1 MVTCRCIISCRGT
14 RGMNILSP
22 LNTHTHTHTQIKQDK
37 AQFTNNN
44 NTCAFIIER
53 LSCTSGSLLFTH
65 MTHINPS
72 PFFEMGSDIYPHFT
86 DGILFPPRALQPR
99 PSPHSWAA
107 CVPRVDS
114 TSTLWG
120 EGQSSSAVREDSC
133 GVKSAGGPIS
143 PISAQESGSSWRGTR
158 FPHLLLHAPLPTPSL
173 LLQRPGCTAF
183 YLYLEYS
190 EF

>member
-1 MVTCRCIISCRGT
+1 MVTCRHIVLCSGT
-14 RGMNILSP
+14 CGNEHP
-22 LNTHTHTHTQIKQDK
+22 LPTTHTHAHTHRLNRTRHSSL
-37 AQFTNNN
+37 
-44 NTCAFIIER
+44 IIIPVH
-53 LSCTSGSLLFTH
+53 LLLNAYHVPGSSLLFTH

-72 PFFEMGSDIYPHFT
+72 LFFDIYPHFT
-86 DGILFPPRALQPR
+86 DGILFPLHAPQPS

-107 CVPRVDS
+107 CVPSVDS

-120 EGQSSSAVREDSC
+120 EGQSLSGVREGGC
-133 GVKSAGGPIS
+133 EMKSSDGPIS
-143 PISAQESGSSWRGTR
+143 PISAQESVSSWRGTR

-183 YLYLEYS
+183 YLYLEYF

>member
-1 MVTCRCIISCRGT
+1 
-14 RGMNILSP
+14 MNILP
-22 LNTHTHTHTQIKQDK
+22 PPHTHTHTHTHRLNRTRHSSLMIIIPVHLLL
-37 AQFTNNN
+37 
-44 NTCAFIIER
+44 NTYHVPG
-53 LSCTSGSLLFTH
+53 GSLLFTH

-72 PFFEMGSDIYPHFT
+72 PFFEMGSNIYPRFT
-86 DGILFPPRALQPR
+86 DGILFAPRALQPS

-107 CVPRVDS
+107 CVPSVDS

-120 EGQSSSAVREDSC
+120 EGQSSSAVREDGS
-133 GVKSAGGPIS
+133 GVKSAGGRIS
-143 PISAQESGSSWRGTR
+143 PISAQKSVSSWRGTWV
-158 FPHLLLHAPLPTPSL
+158 PHLLLHAPLPTPSL